1 MTAIGKM
8 LVILVLVLSLVWNAL
23 VINGYAARTNWAR
36 EAKRAQADAAA
47 AAESANKMKGLRDA
61 EAESSDDA
69 KRALQQ
75 ERDRYYTQVAQ
86 LVAVRDTLSQ
96 QYNVAFSDR
105 QKQAAAA
112 AQLQAIID
120 KLSGQVK
127 VIDDDLKK
135 LEEKNNQYVLDKSSA
150 QAAQTRAEIERDR
163 YKIAAE
169 ANLERAQKLQE
180 QLNEAR
186 QAGPAGGAG
195 GVGPRTPVPP
205 VGFQGEV
212 TAVERDKATGIV
224 YVAFTPGLDSGLKEG
239 SVLRIDRLTDT
250 GRYLGKLT
258 VVKLDPKAGVGTFEP
273 AVRGAVP
280 TPDSLPKA
288 RDVVKPN

>member
-23 VINGYAARTNWAR
+23 VINGYAARTNWQRA
-36 EAKRAQADAAA
+36 AKKAEGEAAA
-47 AAESANKMKGLRDA
+47 AAEAANKMKGLRDA
-61 EAESSDDA
+61 EAESADDA

-96 QYNVAFSDR
+96 QYNVAFSDK

-112 AQLQAIID
+112 AQLQAMID

-127 VIDDDLKK
+127 VIDGDLKK
-135 LEEKNNQYVLDKSSA
+135 LEEEKSQLVIAKNNAS
-150 QAAQTRAEIERDR
+150 AAQTRAEIERDR

-180 QLNEAR
+180 ELNEKKL
-186 QAGPAGGAG
+186 GTGGIP
-195 GVGPRTPVPP
+195 GVRTPVAP

-212 TAVERDKATGIV
+212 SLVERDKASGTV
-224 YVAFTPGLDSGLKEG
+224 YVQFSPGLDAGLKEG
-239 SVLRIDRLTDT
+239 TVLRIDRLTPT

-258 VVKLDPKAGVGTFEP
+258 VVTASLKAGVGTFDP
-273 AVRGAVP
+273 AVKGAVL
-280 TPDSLPKA
+280 TPESLPKVG
-288 RDVVKPN
+288 DVVKAN

>member
-36 EAKRAQADAAA
+36 EAKRAQAEAVAG
-47 AAESANKMKGLRDA
+47 AESANKMKGLRDA

-127 VIDDDLKK
+127 VIDDDSKK
-135 LEEKNNQYVLDKSSA
+135 LDEKNNQLVLDRSSA
-150 QAAQTRAEIERDR
+150 QAAQTRAEIDRDR

-186 QAGPAGGAG
+186 QGGIAGGG
-195 GVGPRTPVPP
+195 GRTPVAP

-212 TAVERDKATGIV
+212 TLVERDKATGIV
-224 YVAFTPGLDSGLKEG
+224 YVQFTPGLDAGLKEG
-239 SVLRIDRLTDT
+239 SVLRIDRLSDT

-258 VVKLDPKAGVGTFEP
+258 VVKLELKAGVGTFEP

-280 TPDSLPKA
+280 TPDSLPKV